1 MYHREI
7 LTGKV
12 SEQSNLSEF
21 DLFNVCMCYFK
32 SDLDSNNINTP
43 VLVKS
48 VLDYHDLEEKSA
60 IIISNVVLITPSFLN
75 SKS

>member
-43 VLVKS
+43 VLV
-48 VLDYHDLEEKSA
+48 
-60 IIISNVVLITPSFLN
+60 
-75 SKS
+75 